1 MLKKLLYPSFFD
13 VSPVVV
19 YQTKLGR
26 SGEEEV
32 IAQWEGLCNYSESN
46 KRVQNDQGLWVHL
59 SGVIHIKGDIFP
71 DHPVITGYVVFNGQ
85 KLTIAGATRPR
96 NPDGSINHTR
106 LELI

>member
-1 MLKKLLYPSFFD
+1 MKLHYFD
-13 VSPVVV
+13 FWDNTPVVI

-59 SGVIHIKGDIFP
+59 SGVIHVKGDIFP
-71 DHPVITGYVVFNGQ
+71 DYPVISGYVVINGQ

-96 NPDGSINHTR
+96 NPDGTVNHTR
-106 LELI
+106 LELL